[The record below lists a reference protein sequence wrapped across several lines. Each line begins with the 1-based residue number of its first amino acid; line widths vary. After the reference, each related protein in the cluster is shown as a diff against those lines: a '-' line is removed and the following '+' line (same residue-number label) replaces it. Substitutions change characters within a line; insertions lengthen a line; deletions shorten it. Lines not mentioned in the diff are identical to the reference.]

1 LRDEQDRPWGPGRS
15 TPEICVKSQRYS
27 DGMFDVSADALGWIV
42 AVAFIA
48 IVAAVGFWLWR

>member
-1 LRDEQDRPWGPGRS
+1 
-15 TPEICVKSQRYS
+15 
-27 DGMFDVSADALGWIV
+27 MFDISADALGWIV